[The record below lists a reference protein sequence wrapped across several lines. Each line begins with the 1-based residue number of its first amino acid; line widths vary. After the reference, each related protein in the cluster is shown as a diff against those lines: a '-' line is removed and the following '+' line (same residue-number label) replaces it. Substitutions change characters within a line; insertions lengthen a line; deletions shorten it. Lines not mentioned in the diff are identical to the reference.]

1 MTFDLLLLAFV
12 SLLLSLFVIQSEHM
26 SKAIEQIQQAIADAD
41 AEKQRQLLAAMPR
54 LLNIDAGSVSLL
66 KAAEP
71 GFDFW
76 DNDED
81 AVYDNL

>member
-1 MTFDLLLLAFV
+1 
-12 SLLLSLFVIQSEHM
+12 M
-26 SKAIEQIQQAIADAD
+26 SKTIEQIQQAIANAD
-41 AEKQRQLLAAMPR
+41 AKTQRKLLAAMPR
-54 LLNIDAGSVSLL
+54 LLNIDAGSVNLL

-71 GFDFW
+71 SFDFW

>member
-1 MTFDLLLLAFV
+1 MSTTIED
-12 SLLLSLFVIQSEHM
+12 IQ
-26 SKAIEQIQQAIADAD
+26 KAIADAD
-41 AEKQRQLLAAMPR
+41 AEKQRELLAEMPR

-71 GFDFW
+71 SFDFW

-81 AVYDNL
+81 TVYDNL

>member
-1 MTFDLLLLAFV
+1 
-12 SLLLSLFVIQSEHM
+12 M
-26 SKAIEQIQQAIADAD
+26 SKTIEQIQQAIANAD
-41 AEKQRQLLAAMPR
+41 AESQRQLLAAMPQ

-71 GFDFW
+71 SFDFW
-76 DNDED
+76 DNDEN